1 MTTRVH
7 DSDEVM
13 WRKIVLRLIPYIYVC
28 YLLNYLDRVNIGFAK
43 LSMLGDLGMS
53 ETAYGLGAGIF
64 FVGYIACGVPSNLT
78 LRKIGARR
86 WIATLMVLW
95 GVFSTALMF
104 TTDAVT
110 FCVLRLLLGAAEAGF
125 FPGLVLTLARWFPS
139 ARRGRIMAL
148 FMSAVPI
155 SGVVGGPISGWMLSH
170 FAVGQAGL
178 ASWQWLFLL
187 QGVPTILLGVGLL
200 FILEDDPTRAKWLS
214 PNERERIADLIAED
228 ERASPPEA
236 SNSLTRA
243 LRDPGVWR
251 LGAIYFCI
259 QCGTYAI
266 NFWMPS
272 IIKNSGL
279 SDPAVIGWLSA
290 VPYLAAAVF
299 MLVVGRSA
307 DRRRERRYHLAVP
320 MLMGGGGLV
329 IAAVFANAPALALL
343 GLTLAAMG
351 ALTSLPMT
359 WPLTSGYLSAAAAA
373 GGVALIN
380 SIGQVA
386 GFVSP
391 YMVGWVKDATHS
403 TDAAL
408 FTLAG
413 IMVFGAFLVLS
424 VPARRVNR

>member
-7 DSDEVM
+7 DTDEVM

-86 WIATLMVLW
+86 WIATIMVLW
-95 GVFSTALMF
+95 GIFSTALMF
-104 TTDAVT
+104 TTDATT

-125 FPGLVLTLARWFPS
+125 FPGLVLTFARWFPS
-139 ARRGRIMAL
+139 SRRGRIMAL

-170 FAVGQAGL
+170 FAGGQAGL

-187 QGVPTILLGVGLL
+187 QGVPTILLGIGLL
-200 FILEDDPTRAKWLS
+200 VILEDDPTRAKWLS
-214 PNERERIADLIAED
+214 PSERERIADLIADD
-228 ERASPPEA
+228 ERSNPPEA
-236 SNSLTRA
+236 SDSLARA

-259 QCGTYAI
+259 QCGVYAI

-299 MLVVGRSA
+299 MLLVGRSA

-329 IAAVFANAPALALL
+329 IAAIFANAPALALL
-343 GLTLAAMG
+343 GLTFAAMG

-386 GFVSP
+386 GFLSP

-408 FTLAG
+408 YTLAG
-413 IMVFGAFLVLS
+413 IMVVGALLVLS

>member
-1 MTTRVH
+1 MER
-7 DSDEVM
+7 EIEEKM
-13 WRKIVLRLIPYIYVC
+13 WRKIILRLIPYIYLC

-53 ETAYGLGAGIF
+53 ETAYGLGAGVF
-64 FVGYIACGVPSNLT
+64 FIGYIARGVPSNLA
-78 LRKIGARR
+78 LGKIGARR

-95 GVFSTALMF
+95 GIFSTGLMF
-104 TTDAVT
+104 TRDATT
-110 FCVLRLLLGAAEAGF
+110 FCVPRLLLGASEAGF
-125 FPGLVLTLARWFPS
+125 FPGLVITLGRWFPS
-139 ARRGRIMAL
+139 TRRGRIMAL

-155 SGVVGGPISGWMLSH
+155 SGVLGGPISGWMLSH
-170 FAVGQAGL
+170 FTNGQAGL

-187 QGVPTILLGVGLL
+187 QGVPTVLLGLGLL
-200 FILEDDPTRAKWLS
+200 FVLEDDPSKARWLS
-214 PNERERIADLIAED
+214 PEEKARVAALIEED
-228 ERASPPEA
+228 ERNASDEA
-236 SNSLTRA
+236 SGSLA
-243 LRDPGVWR
+243 DAARDPGVWR
-251 LGAIYFCI
+251 LGAVYFCI

-307 DRRRERRYHLAVP
+307 DRRRERRWHLAAP
-320 MLMGGGGLV
+320 MLMGGGGLA
-329 IAAVFANAPALALL
+329 IAAVWAGSPTIAML

-351 ALTSLPMT
+351 SLTSLPMT
-359 WPLTSGYLSAAAAA
+359 WPLTAGYLSAAAAA

-386 GFVSP
+386 GFLSP
-391 YMVGWVKDATHS
+391 YMVGWIKDATNS

-413 IMVFGAFLVLS
+413 ITVIGALLVSS